1 MRFHSLPKIVS
12 AGALALLL
20 VNPLQALGSSLTD
33 AKEFLAEGAGFSWED
48 ARARSIKILVQSRD
62 PTAHGARSSIGSGF
76 LISPDGLFVTA
87 YHVMKYCLGNNQAS
101 AGFSVAL
108 DCSKEHPKIEY
119 RAENNGQEYEIEIV
133 SYLRLADSI
142 KGDVQT
148 LEETVGLKDFV
159 IARLK
164 ATTAAQF
171 AYWPLNDF
179 TKPVRSE
186 TDGKSLPEFKPLL
199 PPKKVFVAG
208 YAAGPDFALTQ
219 GFLNLVEEKRRAYL
233 AWNRDIYDNPEIRQA
248 YGISAG
254 TRWGIPIANFMSGG
268 PVIDAAGNVLGVVV
282 NQGAGSAGILST
294 ENVLETF
301 FSPTPTPGAPPAV
314 ILHPT
319 RTPLYLKA
327 AGNL

>member
-1 MRFHSLPKIVS
+1 MRFHWLPKVAS
-12 AGALALLL
+12 AGAVLLL
-20 VNPLQALGSSLTD
+20 LLHPLEASGNSLTD
-33 AKEFLAEGAGFSWED
+33 ATQLLAEGAGFSWED
-48 ARARSIKILVQSRD
+48 ARARSIRIIVQRRD
-62 PTAHGARSSIGSGF
+62 QNSGVRSSIGSGF

-87 YHVMKYCLGNNQAS
+87 YHVMQYCLGNNQAS

-119 RAENNGQEYEIEIV
+119 RAQNNGKEYEIEII
-133 SYLRLADSI
+133 SYLRLADSV
-142 KGDVQT
+142 KADVQT

-164 ATTAAQF
+164 APADAQF
-171 AYWPLNDF
+171 SYWPLNDF
-179 TKPVRSE
+179 NKPARSK
-186 TDGKSLPEFKPLL
+186 TDGKSLVELKPLL

-219 GFLNLVEEKRRAYL
+219 GFLNLVDEKRRAYL

-268 PVIDAAGNVLGVVV
+268 PVIDAAGTVLGVVV
-282 NQGAGSAGILST
+282 NRGAGSAGIMST
-294 ENVLETF
+294 ENVLDTF
-301 FSPTPTPGAPPAV
+301 FSPMPTPGVPPAV
-314 ILHPT
+314 ILKPSQ
-319 RTPLYLKA
+319 TPLYLKA
-327 AGNL
+327 RSRL